1 MIDWSMYPNFSADEF
16 ECRHCGEMKMKPE
29 FLAKLQELRNAYG
42 KPMVISSGYRCHKHP
57 VEVSKRTP
65 GAHTMGIAADI
76 AVNGQDA
83 HALLKHAFALGF
95 TGIGAF
101 QKGVG
106 NFVHVDTWTGGPRP
120 NVWTY

>member
-1 MIDWSMYPNFSADEF
+1 MIDWSMYPNFSSEEF

-42 KPMVISSGYRCHKHP
+42 KPMVISSGYRCPKHP
-57 VEVSKRTP
+57 VESSKRST
-65 GAHTMGIAADI
+65 GVHTLGLAADV
-76 AVNGQDA
+76 AVNGRDA
-83 HALLKHAFALGF
+83 YELLKHAFALGF
-95 TGIGAF
+95 TGIGVF

-106 NFVHVDTWTGGPRP
+106 SFVHVDIWSVSPRP